1 MTLKIDRLKVAHG
14 PIVAVSAFSA
24 VVEPGQVMAVIGP
37 NGAGKSS
44 LLAAIGGQLPHGG
57 SVELAGT
64 RLDGLPSHKRAR
76 AGIGFV
82 PSGRGVFPS
91 ITVRDHVRMSAG
103 ARDKEMWARLTE
115 WFPILADKQEALGA
129 NLSGGQQQIV
139 SIARAMAADPK
150 FLLMDEPSIGL
161 SPIATDQLAVAV
173 RTLAGQNVGI
183 LLTEQNAGLALKL
196 SDYCLLMVR
205 GETMLSGRP
214 EELRDRPE
222 IEALYLGRAVET
234 AE

>member
-1 MTLKIDRLKVAHG
+1 MTLRIDKLRVAHG
-14 PIVAVSAFSA
+14 PIVAVNGFSA
-24 VVEPGQVMAVIGP
+24 VVEPGQVVAVIGP

-64 RLDGLPSHKRAR
+64 RLDALPSYKRAR

-91 ITVRDHVRMSAG
+91 ISVRNHVRMSAG
-103 ARDKEMWARLTE
+103 ARDREMWDRLVE
-115 WFPILADKQEALGA
+115 WFPILADKREALGA

-139 SIARAMAADPK
+139 SIARAMAGDPK

-161 SPIATDQLAVAV
+161 SPIATDQLAAAV
-173 RTLAGQNVGI
+173 RTLARQHVGI

-196 SDYCLLMVR
+196 SDYCILMVR
-205 GETMLSGRP
+205 GDTYLSGRP
-214 EELRDRPE
+214 DELRDRPE
-222 IEALYLGRAVET
+222 IEALYLGRAVE
-234 AE
+234 AAQ